1 VTPEAYKRPESVLIV
16 VYTRAL
22 ECLLLERITPPGF
35 WQSVTGSL
43 RWDETAADAAVR
55 ELAEET
61 GLPGVGLVDSG
72 LTQRFPIAPEWRARY
87 APDVTENLEHW
98 WYLELPQRR
107 EITLSPTEHTAYRW
121 LALDDATALV
131 SSWTNRAA
139 LERLRA
145 G

>member
-1 VTPEAYKRPESVLIV
+1 VTPEAHKRPESVLIV
-16 VYTRAL
+16 VHTRAL
-22 ECLLLERITPPGF
+22 ECLLLERVSPRGF

-43 RWDETAADAAVR
+43 RRDETAAEAAVR

-61 GLPGVGLVDSG
+61 GLPATGLVDSG
-72 LTQRFPIAPEWRARY
+72 MTQRFPIAPEWRARY
-87 APDVTENLEHW
+87 APGVTENLEHW
-98 WYLELPQRR
+98 WYLELPQRCA
-107 EITLSPTEHTAYRW
+107 ITLSPTEHTAYRW
-121 LALDDATALV
+121 LPLGDAIALA